1 MLNIFFFNV
10 NKLLNKK
17 EKIDSSY
24 LFIFCMYTKIKIK
37 YYMKSIIVHF
47 KKITINK

>member
-10 NKLLNKK
+10 NKLLNK

-24 LFIFCMYTKIKIK
+24 LFIFCMYTKIKTK
-37 YYMKSIIVHF
+37 YYMKSIIEHF